1 MDHISQIKGV
11 LDQIEGQ
18 LRDEITAEALARATH
33 FSPSHL
39 RHVFARVTGCSLA
52 EYIRRRRLAWAA
64 LDLALSRKRILD
76 IAVEY
81 RFGSQEAFTRAFQRR
96 YGVTPGA
103 FRRRRAYGEAMSRLG
118 VYRSEAVIMEISDMD
133 PKANEFVSPDPQARR
148 VLEGVMRVGFYR
160 GGDQCPEDI
169 PFPSCLAAYLRYV
182 GEDYP
187 WLPLHAHNM
196 EWRLNY
202 ANVHI
207 LGVSGMA
214 FGLLWREG
222 WHMDNTDMMMVADPR
237 EVIRRSFASVGYGY
251 EIVHQTGALED
262 EALYRT
268 RIMASIDAGRPAL
281 AFGVVGPPECALI
294 TGYDEGGE
302 VLIGWSYFQD
312 DPEFNTGLT
321 FEPNGCF
328 RKRDWFRDTLS
339 LIVVGERLADHDPY
353 RGDREALEWA
363 LQVARTPEVMGRHAG
378 PAAYTAWAAQI
389 NDDEALATADVD
401 VLRQRHEV
409 HNAAVG
415 VLAECRAWAAQF
427 LWHMVGREPAMAAD
441 LERAADRYMAQHDL
455 MWEVWDLVGGN
466 GHPEAYI
473 RFAEPEVRRQI
484 AAIILRCRTLD
495 EEAAGDLE
503 RALAR

>member
-1 MDHISQIKGV
+1 MDHISQIKQV
-11 LDQIEGQ
+11 LDQIEGR
-18 LRDEITAEALARATH
+18 LREEITAESLARATF

-39 RHVFARVTGCSLA
+39 RHVFTRVTGCSLA
-52 EYIRRRRLAWAA
+52 EYVRRRRLAWAA

-81 RFGSQEAFTRAFQRR
+81 RFGSQEAFTRAFRRR

-118 VYRSEAVIMEISDMD
+118 VYRSEAVIMEISQMD
-133 PKANEFVSPDPQARR
+133 INGTERPAPDPQARR
-148 VLEGVMRVGFYR
+148 ILDGVMRVGFYR

-187 WLPLHAHNM
+187 WLPLRSHNM
-196 EWRLNY
+196 DWRLNY

-222 WHMDNTDMMMVADPR
+222 WHGDNADMMMVADPR
-237 EVIRRSFASVGYGY
+237 EVIRRTFAAVGYGY
-251 EIVHQTGALED
+251 EIVHQTGDPGD
-262 EALYRT
+262 EALYRR

-281 AFGVVGPPECALI
+281 AFGVVGPPECVLI
-294 TGYDEGGE
+294 TGYDAGGD
-302 VLIGWSYFQD
+302 VVIGWSFFQD
-312 DPEFNTGLT
+312 DPEFNAGVA

-339 LIVVGERLADHDPY
+339 LIIVGDRIPDHDPY
-353 RGDREALEWA
+353 QGDREALEWA
-363 LQVARTPEVMGRHAG
+363 LHIARTPEVMGRHAG
-378 PAAYTAWAAQI
+378 PAAYEAWAAQI
-389 NDDEALATADVD
+389 TDDAALDTDDVD

-415 VLAECRAWAAQF
+415 VLAECRAWAGQF
-427 LWHMVGREPAMAAD
+427 LWHMAEREPAMAEA
-441 LERAADRYMAQHDL
+441 LGQAADRYTAQHDL
-455 MWEVWDLVGGN
+455 MWEVWDQVGGN

-473 RFAEPEVRRQI
+473 RFAEPQVRRRI
-484 AAIILRCRTLD
+484 AEIILRCRALD
-495 EEAAGDLE
+495 EEAAGYLE
-503 RALAR
+503 QALAR